1 MRASL
6 GGLLVALG
14 WLTFAQAAHNVM
26 VNHSETSQLTYLPA
40 SAWVE
45 VELEAGVRAIR
56 SFVPLRRVDGTCLPR
71 ISIIAQQPWRQL
83 LVRK

>member
-14 WLTFAQAAHNVM
+14 WLTFAQASHNV
-26 VNHSETSQLTYLPA
+26 VVDHFDTSQLTYLPA

-45 VELEAGVRAIR
+45 VELEAWVRAIR
-56 SFVPLRRVDGTCLPR
+56 TVMHL
-71 ISIIAQQPWRQL
+71 
-83 LVRK
+83 